1 MFRFR
6 RHAVVAAL
14 ASAVLLAGALVAPAG
29 AAVKAMRSLTCLS
42 TTSQGS
48 GPFTGRLRVGPPGL
62 TFATYIRTTV
72 TNVNLLGWWGT
83 VTVNGQVSQT
93 MWLAPFYLPGNSRTI
108 SGPTIIG
115 QEYVNFRID
124 IDPISDPTQVGIQV
138 CA

>member
-1 MFRFR
+1 
-6 RHAVVAAL
+6 VAAL

-29 AAVKAMRSLTCLS
+29 AAVKATRSLACQS
-42 TTSQGS
+42 TTSQGGS
-48 GPFTGRLRVGPPGL
+48 FTGRLRVGPPGA

-72 TNVNLLGWWGT
+72 TNVNVLGWWGT

-93 MWLAPFYLPGNSRTI
+93 MWLAPWYAPGNSRTV

-115 QEYVNFRID
+115 QEYVYFRID
-124 IDPISDPTQVGIQV
+124 IDPLSDATQVGIQV